1 MPDSMMDMEHR
12 DHQLHRQ
19 QQQQQQSHRIT
30 ASTST
35 FAPPAPPST
44 SQSEDRDRD
53 RERERDR
60 DRDHQHLHQ
69 QQQQHHLHQSN
80 HVASSPLPVNASI
93 QLHQQQQQQQ
103 QPQIRERE
111 QQQQQLHHQ
120 QQQLQPQMQQQQ
132 QQQQMLQQPQQ
143 QMQQQQQLPH
153 SHHALMQQS
162 QQQQAIHRAEAHRAD
177 EEISDKASTCG
188 KLLIFLSVAL
198 VIMTL
203 PFSLFVCFK
212 VVQEYERAV
221 IFRLGRLMQGG
232 AKGPGIFFIL
242 PCIDSYAR
250 VDLRTR
256 TYDVPPQEVLTKDS
270 VTVSVDAVVY
280 YRVSNAT
287 VSIANVENAHHSTR
301 LLAQTTLRN
310 TMGTR
315 HLHEILSER
324 MTISGT
330 MQVQL
335 DEATDAWGI
344 KVERVEIKDVRL
356 PVQLQRAMAAEAEA
370 AREAR
375 AKVIAAEGE
384 QKASRALREASEV
397 IGDSPAA
404 LQLRYLQTLNT
415 ISAEKNST
423 IVFPLPIDLITYF
436 LKTNEASTQKNARAA
451 VAAIG
456 NTPPPLQ
463 LAPQQQP
470 FQQQQQQQQF
480 LQDPQQQQQYQQQP
494 QQQQQQLQQQQQPP
508 QQQQDQHYQQG
519 QQISSAM

>member
-1 MPDSMMDMEHR
+1 MMVPR
-12 DHQLHRQ
+12 DPMGPPVVNGGNG
-19 QQQQQQSHRIT
+19 SGT
-30 ASTST
+30 NGGADASGIANSYGIATIST
-35 FAPPAPPST
+35 
-44 SQSEDRDRD
+44 
-53 RERERDR
+53 
-60 DRDHQHLHQ
+60 
-69 QQQQHHLHQSN
+69 
-80 HVASSPLPVNASI
+80 NASFRRRDDEYRNKI
-93 QLHQQQQQQQ
+93 MGTQV
-103 QPQIRERE
+103 RNY
-111 QQQQQLHHQ
+111 
-120 QQQLQPQMQQQQ
+120 
-132 QQQQMLQQPQQ
+132 
-143 QMQQQQQLPH
+143 
-153 SHHALMQQS
+153 
-162 QQQQAIHRAEAHRAD
+162 AED
-177 EEISDKASTCG
+177 ETNGEASTCG
-188 KLLIFLSVAL
+188 RILIFLSWVL
-198 VIMTL
+198 VVLTM
-203 PFSLFVCFK
+203 PFSLLVCFK

-242 PCIDSYAR
+242 PCIDAYAR

-324 MTISGT
+324 MTISGS
-330 MQVQL
+330 MQLSL
-335 DEATDAWGI
+335 DEATEAWGI

-423 IVFPLPIDLITYF
+423 IVFPLPIDILTYF
-436 LKTNEASTQKNARAA
+436 MKSKEAFVPNA
-451 VAAIG
+451 
-456 NTPPPLQ
+456 
-463 LAPQQQP
+463 
-470 FQQQQQQQQF
+470 
-480 LQDPQQQQQYQQQP
+480 
-494 QQQQQQLQQQQQPP
+494 
-508 QQQQDQHYQQG
+508 
-519 QQISSAM
+519 